1 MAIKNLMPEQVQQ
14 LLNENADIVLLDVR
28 EKWEFEICNIDS
40 SINIP
45 MNEVPAAVK
54 NLAEDRETIIIC
66 HHGARSMQVAH
77 YLENTGFSD
86 IINLDGGVDAWAR
99 LVDPAMPQY

>member
-1 MAIKNLMPEQVQQ
+1 MPEQVQQ
-14 LLNENADIVLLDVR
+14 LLNENTDITLLDVR

-45 MNEVPAAVK
+45 MNEVPAALK
-54 NLAEDRETIIIC
+54 NLAADNETIIIC
-66 HHGARSMQVAH
+66 HHGARSMQVAR

-99 LVDPAMPQY
+99 FVDPVMPQY

>member
-1 MAIKNLMPEQVQQ
+1 MPEQVQQ

-45 MNEVPAAVK
+45 MNEVPSAVK
-54 NLAEDRETIIIC
+54 NLAADKETIVIC

-99 LVDPAMPQY
+99 LVDTAMPQY